1 MEDQQRRKR
10 KKERESVCVRVCMT
24 ECIHALNLTS
34 YSVGFFFPV
43 HALLTLHTQQ
53 ILSAFEHKVHSCVA
67 K

>member
-1 MEDQQRRKR
+1 M
-10 KKERESVCVRVCMT
+10 CVRVCMT